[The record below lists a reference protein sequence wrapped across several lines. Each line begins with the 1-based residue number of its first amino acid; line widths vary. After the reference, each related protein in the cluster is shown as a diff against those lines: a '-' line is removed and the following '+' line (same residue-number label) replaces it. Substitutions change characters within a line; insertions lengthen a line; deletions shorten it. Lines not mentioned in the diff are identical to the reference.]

1 MLCPEDNDSQD
12 ELYID
17 ESTKKN
23 DGVSTHIMYV
33 RALCHREVKNYR
45 LALQSYAKV
54 MKREH
59 EISDYEKMIEQ
70 LNFKDLALKA
80 VEGPGFPGWR
90 IDIYSHLKRNKLLK
104 QHNRIMMVDLTKY
117 YQRKEGWLIDKIP
130 EAIIDLQR
138 IRFFNRFCRETL
150 YQMMKK
156 TDLRVVTQYSLL
168 FLEPDQCAIVVNGNL
183 NMFSHKDDVAIPIL

>member
-1 MLCPEDNDSQD
+1 
-12 ELYID
+12 
-17 ESTKKN
+17 
-23 DGVSTHIMYV
+23 MYV

-90 IDIYSHLKRNKLLK
+90 IDIYSHFKRNKLL
-104 QHNRIMMVDLTKY
+104 T
-117 YQRKEGWLIDKIP
+117 
-130 EAIIDLQR
+130 
-138 IRFFNRFCRETL
+138 
-150 YQMMKK
+150 
-156 TDLRVVTQYSLL
+156 
-168 FLEPDQCAIVVNGNL
+168 
-183 NMFSHKDDVAIPIL
+183 